1 MVTDTQESVRKTV
14 TATVEGTE
22 TSNNGGP
29 VVVCSI
35 KDIDSRYATKFYNL
49 KDAEIEELPRGATLR
64 IIVERGG
71 LKKDKDG
78 NLKLGNYP
86 NDYFWNY
93 MGIAGDQEI
102 PATPPPPI
110 VTPAGDARQASIE
123 RQVAYK
129 EAVALTMARRGVPIV
144 ADKFLDGFFSGEKY
158 EEKEKL
164 APGRIPNWEMVAG
177 FREWWNAVNR
187 ATDIGESILN
197 RTYTTMAEE
206 LEGIP
211 SVEDEVKEPD
221 DEPETPKE
229 KDDDHLF

>member
-22 TSNNGGP
+22 TSNSGGP

-71 LKKDKDG
+71 LKKDRDG
-78 NLKLGNYP
+78 NLKPGNYP
-86 NDYFWNY
+86 NEFFWNY
-93 MGIAGDQEI
+93 IGLSGDQEI

-129 EAVALTMARRGVPIV
+129 EAVAMT
-144 ADKFLDGFFSGEKY
+144 
-158 EEKEKL
+158 L
-164 APGRIPNWEMVAG
+164 ALSKPETLEDMAG
-177 FREWWNAVNR
+177 FWDMVFA
-187 ATDIGESILN
+187 ATNVGESILN
-197 RTYTTMAEE
+197 RTYTTMSEE
-206 LEGIP
+206 TLPEEDEDLEGEGKD
-211 SVEDEVKEPD
+211 V
-221 DEPETPKE
+221 PK
-229 KDDDHLF
+229 LF